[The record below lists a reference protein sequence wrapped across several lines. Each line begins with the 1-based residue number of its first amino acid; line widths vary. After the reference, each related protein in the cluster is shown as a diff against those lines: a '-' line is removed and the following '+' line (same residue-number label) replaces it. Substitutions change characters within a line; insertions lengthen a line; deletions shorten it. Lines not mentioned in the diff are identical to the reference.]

1 MRQLIPA
8 GTLLAVASLA
18 VLAALPGT
26 APAPAVVAAPGALA
40 PEADHVVAFR
50 GYSAVAPENTL
61 AALTSAVAVA
71 VPRLWVDVRTTS
83 DGELVLL
90 ADATLDRT
98 TSCQGPVKE
107 QAAAVVTACDAGSW
121 FDPRFAQ
128 QRVPTLGSV
137 LALPDVATL
146 YIFLA
151 DATPAAALAAVP
163 EARRGGVVFVTESE
177 VDAAAL
183 VASAPSATV
192 WLRADLLSSQ
202 AIELAIEAG
211 AKGLAVG
218 ATALTQEDLDAATA
232 KQLTVAVVDLAD
244 DRAVATVVHQGAAF
258 AVVGRVEPAVQAL
271 SYRFRTYLPADLGRP
286 SLPVQGFV
294 RTLAQGDFNGDRKPD
309 LALGVPLDD
318 SAAESAGWA
327 GLVLGGDR
335 FPGPVQGQSGTEAD
349 GQWGSVLGVGDYN
362 ADRFDDLA
370 IGYPQRDFSGTDS
383 GAVWLIDGGPG
394 GIGML
399 SRPIGSQSPAGSHM
413 GAALVTLDYNGDTVP
428 DLAIA
433 APDRTVMNVAGA
445 GQVTVMPGLRG
456 SGPVATGALVLDR
469 AAEQMDPDIE
479 VPGEP
484 IRNERLGAALAA
496 GDFDGDLVDDLVIG
510 VPAAD
515 AGLIKAAGGILV
527 AYGAAS
533 DMTGDPILKQVRELN
548 RDAPEVPGEP
558 ERNSSFG
565 GALVVADFD
574 RDSHDDLVIAAPDA
588 TVNGRRNAGE
598 LVVLYG
604 AESGFDP
611 ARSQVINQETA
622 LLPGDAESRERF
634 GALMAAGDAN
644 GDGYPDLVL
653 GLPDE
658 AVAGQPNVG
667 TLTVVYSSPTGLQ
680 PRVALQ
686 IAPATGFTG
695 FPAGIR
701 QAFGRSFS
709 LSDINR
715 DGAPD
720 LAIGAPGLAAGG
732 IEQGALV
739 VAWGYSPNLPGV
751 ATPTM
756 PPPTETPPPT
766 ITRTPRPTR
775 TVPATVSPTPG
786 DTPMPSATWRPPA
799 DVYLPFAAR
808 ILRFPG
814 R

>member
-1 MRQLIPA
+1 MRQLILA
-8 GTLLAVASLA
+8 GTLLAVAGLATLSL
-18 VLAALPGT
+18 VPGR
-26 APAPAVVAAPGALA
+26 APAPVAAAPGALA
-40 PEADHVVAFR
+40 PEAAQVVAFR

-61 AALTSAVAVA
+61 AALTAAIGA
-71 VPRLWVDVRTTS
+71 AAPRLWVDVRTTS
-83 DGELVLL
+83 DGELVLM

-98 TSCQGPVKE
+98 TNCQGPVKE
-107 QAAAVVTACDAGSW
+107 QPAALVTACDAGTW

-128 QRVPTLGSV
+128 ERVPTLDSA
-137 LALPDVATL
+137 LALPEVATL
-146 YIFLA
+146 YLFLA
-151 DATPAAALAAVP
+151 DATPSAALAAVP
-163 EARRGGVVFVTESE
+163 ETRREGVVFITESE
-177 VDAAAL
+177 VAAAAL
-183 VASAPSATV
+183 VAAAPSAGV
-192 WLRADLLSSQ
+192 WLRADALSSQ
-202 AIELAIEAG
+202 AIELAVEAG

-218 ATALTQEDLDAATA
+218 ATALTQEDLDEAAA
-232 KQLTVAVVDLAD
+232 KQLTVAVVDLPD
-244 DRAVATVVHQGAAF
+244 DRGVATVLHQGAAF
-258 AVVGRVEPAVQAL
+258 AVVGRVEPAIQAL

-286 SLPVQGFV
+286 SLPLQGFV
-294 RTLAQGDFNGDRKPD
+294 RTLGRGDFNGDRKPD

-335 FPGPVQGQSGTEAD
+335 FPGLVQGQAGTEKD
-349 GQWGSVLGVGDYN
+349 GQWGSVLGIGDYN
-362 ADRFDDLA
+362 ADRYDDMA
-370 IGYPQRDFSGTDS
+370 IGYPQRDFAGTDS
-383 GAVWLIDGGPG
+383 GAVWLIDGSAG
-394 GIGML
+394 GLGTL
-399 SRPIGSQSPAGSHM
+399 SRPIGSPSTAGSHM
-413 GAALVTLDYNGDTVP
+413 GAALATLDYNGDTVL

-433 APDRTVMNVAGA
+433 SPNRAVNNVTGA

-469 AAEQMDPDIE
+469 AAEQMDPEVE

-515 AGLIKAAGGILV
+515 AGLVKAAGSFLV
-527 AYGAAS
+527 VYGAAS
-533 DMTGDPILKQVRELN
+533 DMTGDPILKEVRELT

-565 GALVVADFD
+565 GGLVVADFD
-574 RDSHDDLVIAAPDA
+574 RDNHDDLVVAAPDA

-598 LVVLYG
+598 VVVLYG
-604 AESGFDP
+604 TETGFDA
-611 ARSQVINQETA
+611 ARSQVLNQETP

-634 GALMAAGDAN
+634 GALMTAGDAN
-644 GDGYPDLVL
+644 GDSYPDLVL

-658 AVAGQPNVG
+658 TVGGQPNVG
-667 TLTVVYSSPTGLQ
+667 TLTIVYGGPAGLK

-686 IAPATGFTG
+686 IAPALGFTG

-701 QAFGRSFS
+701 QAFGRSFTIAD
-709 LSDINR
+709 LNR

-720 LAIGAPGLAAGG
+720 LAIGVPGLAADG

-739 VAWGYSPNLPGV
+739 VAWGYSPDLPGV
-751 ATPTM
+751 ATATL
-756 PPPTETPPPT
+756 PPPTPTPPPT

-775 TVPATVSPTPG
+775 TVPATLSPTPG
-786 DTPMPSATWRPPA
+786 DTPTPSATPRPPA

-808 ILRFPG
+808 ILRIPG